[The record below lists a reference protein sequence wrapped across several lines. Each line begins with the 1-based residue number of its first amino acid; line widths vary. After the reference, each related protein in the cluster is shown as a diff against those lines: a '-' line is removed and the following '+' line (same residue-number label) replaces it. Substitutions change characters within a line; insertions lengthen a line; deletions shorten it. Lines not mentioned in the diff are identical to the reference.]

1 MKKIAIIGIGNVG
14 SALGHGLAAKGHTIT
29 YGLRDWDSP
38 KNKAAVAKVGGK
50 VTVATIPDAAR
61 SSDFI
66 ILAVPWLAAKPAID
80 SLGNL
85 SRKILID
92 CTNPL
97 TNDLQGVTVG
107 TTTSAAE
114 TIAGWAP
121 GAIVVKAFNTTG
133 AENMLNPVFGGKRLT
148 MFVCGDDKDAN
159 AAVAELASD
168 IGFDPVDAGP
178 LHVARFLEPMAA
190 LWVHLAV
197 FKNFGAG
204 FGFQLVRR

>member
-14 SALGHGLAAKGHTIT
+14 SALAQGLVSKGHEVTF
-29 YGLRDWDSP
+29 GLRDWDSA
-38 KNKAAVAKVGGK
+38 KNKAAVAKIRGQVK
-50 VTVATIPDAAR
+50 VATLPDAAR
-61 SSDFI
+61 GSDII
-66 ILAVPWLAAKPAID
+66 ILAIPWLAAKETID
-80 SLGNL
+80 ALGNL
-85 SRKILID
+85 TRKILID

-97 TNDLQGVTVG
+97 TNDLKGLTVG
-107 TTTSAAE
+107 TTSSAAE

-133 AENMLNPVFGGKRLT
+133 AENMLNPVLAGRKLT

-159 AAVAELASD
+159 KTVADLAGD

-197 FKNFGAG
+197 FKSLGAG
-204 FGFQLVRR
+204 FGFQLIRK